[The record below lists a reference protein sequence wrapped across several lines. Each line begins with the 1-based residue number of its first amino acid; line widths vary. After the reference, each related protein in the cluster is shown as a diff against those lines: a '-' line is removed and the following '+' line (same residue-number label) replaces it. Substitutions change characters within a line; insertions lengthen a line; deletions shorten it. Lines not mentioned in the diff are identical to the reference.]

1 MAEPAETNPPELG
14 PSELEALV
22 DEYADADL
30 DGIAAEDEAEGEGE
44 DEPQGQ
50 EAQKTQGALRVLPLH
65 LTSKR
70 ATRGRP
76 REIKRIPKVKDLEYH
91 AQMSAEKAQFIDQ
104 DPVVLAARGRADVA
118 EVLRHIK
125 EQIACEQAAIHFQRI
140 ENEKYGKDT
149 AQMST
154 RRIDALT
161 KIAHIELEIKKMG
174 GDLIDLRGERFQRV
188 FALWISIIK
197 DVASETMPPELIDL
211 FFNRLST
218 AMEGWEDRA
227 TDNIR

>member
-1 MAEPAETNPPELG
+1 MADPAETNAPELG
-14 PSELEALV
+14 SSELDALV
-22 DEYADADL
+22 DEYADADI
-30 DGIAAEDEAEGEGE
+30 DGIDAEDEAEEARE
-44 DEPQGQ
+44 SQGQ
-50 EAQKTQGALRVLPLH
+50 EARKAQGALKVLPLH

-91 AQMSAEKAQFIDQ
+91 AQMSAEKAQFVDQ
-104 DPVVLAARGRADVA
+104 DPVVIAARGRADVA

-174 GDLIDLRGERFQRV
+174 GDLIDLRGERFQKV
-188 FALWISIIK
+188 FALWIGIIK

-211 FFNRLST
+211 FFNRLSS
-218 AMEGWEDRA
+218 AMEGWEDKA
-227 TDNIR
+227 TDHIR

>member
-1 MAEPAETNPPELG
+1 MADPAESTLPELG

-30 DGIAAEDEAEGEGE
+30 DGIAAEDEAEDEGE
-44 DEPQGQ
+44 NEPQGP
-50 EAQKTQGALRVLPLH
+50 EVKKTQGALKVLPLH